1 MSHPTAAIDTNV
13 SMPELTRVLLDIYS
27 VSGEEKTLADAI
39 YRALETH
46 PHLHLVRDGDA
57 IIARTDF
64 RAAERAAT
72 HPHPACR
79 ASGHRAAAYRGGVAR
94 YGAFPRG

>member
-39 YRALETH
+39 YRALEAH

-57 IIARTDF
+57 IIVRTDF
-64 RAAERAAT
+64 GPQNGQQRTRILLA
-72 HPHPACR
+72 
-79 ASGHRAAAYRGGVAR
+79 GHLDTGVAR